1 MKRIYFV
8 LFALFTSVF
17 AFSQN
22 LFVPIEYQKAIQN
35 QTRTYRGLP
44 GKNYWI
50 NHSDYVIKA
59 DFNPL
64 TGELKGD
71 ETITYHNNSQDTLKM
86 LVVRLYQD
94 VWKKGVSRDFQ
105 VPETALTD
113 GTKLSKIVVNGQ
125 EYNPDSV
132 KRYNTL
138 LFITLKNPIMPH
150 SRATVQF
157 SWQTQ
162 MPSFF
167 PMRYGKYDDR
177 TFFVA
182 YWYPEIAV
190 YDDVY
195 GWDRRNF
202 TGMQEFHNDHNN
214 FDVTISVLFPNLV
227 WATGHLVNAQEIFDQ
242 HILDRI
248 ERAKKSDKVIH
259 IVTEKDLSGNLLKKL
274 GKIKWHFVARQVP
287 EFAFG
292 TSDKYVW
299 DATSLKVKDKRVF
312 ISAVYN
318 PKHKTFNYMASL
330 VRNILKQYSYTLP
343 AIPYPYEAMTI
354 FNGGGAMEFPMM
366 VNESEFKD
374 TCMNYYVTAH
384 EVGHSYFPFMTGTN
398 ETMYAW
404 MDEGLINYFPR
415 YVARNLNKKC
425 TKYFTDMV
433 ARYKR
438 IAGTSNDLP
447 IGVPT
452 SDVANWTYYRHIAYN
467 KPAFAFYVL
476 TDYLGKDLFFKAL
489 REFALRWKFRHPYPW
504 DFFETFND
512 VTGQNLNWF
521 WQRYFFEF
529 TYPDLVLSNVKFHD
543 NKVDLQVQNA
553 GQMPV
558 PFSIIIKCA
567 DGQKIEKQFKI
578 DSWKDSNVLNISLP
592 VKSAPIEIQ
601 VKDKFNVDLNP
612 SNNLIKL

>member
-1 MKRIYFV
+1 MKKLI
-8 LFALFTSVF
+8 FAFIAVFTGF
-17 AFSQN
+17 LAFSQN
-22 LFVPIEYQKAIQN
+22 LFVPIEYQKAIRN
-35 QTRTYRGLP
+35 QTRTSTGQP

-50 NHSDYVIKA
+50 NHSDYVINA
-59 DFNPL
+59 DFNPI
-64 TGELKGD
+64 TGELQGS
-71 ETITYHNNSQDTLKM
+71 ETITYHNNSPDTLKM

-105 VPETALTD
+105 VPEQALTN
-113 GTKLSKIVVNGQ
+113 GTKLTKINVNGQ
-125 EYNPDSV
+125 SYNPDSV
-132 KRYNTL
+132 RHYNTL
-138 LFITLKNPIMPH
+138 VFIRLKKPILPH
-150 SRATVQF
+150 SQATVQF
-157 SWQTQ
+157 DWQTQ
-162 MPSFF
+162 MPTLFA
-167 PMRYGKYDDR
+167 MRYGQYNDR

-214 FDVTISVLFPNLV
+214 FDVTIAVDFPNLV
-227 WATGHLVNAQEIFDQ
+227 WATGHLVNANEIYDQ

-248 ERAKKSDKVIH
+248 AQARKSDKVIH
-259 IVTEKDLSGNLLKKL
+259 IVTKQDLSGNLLKKL
-274 GKIKWHFVARQVP
+274 GKIKWHFIARQVP

-299 DATSLKVKDKRVF
+299 DATSLKVKNKRVL

-318 PKHKTFNYMASL
+318 PKHTTFSYMTKL
-330 VRNILKQYSYTLP
+330 VHDILYQYSYKLP

-415 YVARNLNKKC
+415 YVAQTLNPKC

-433 ARYKR
+433 ARYKS

-452 SDVANWTYYRHIAYN
+452 SDVANWMYYRHIAYN
-467 KPAFAFYVL
+467 KPSFAFYVL
-476 TDYLGKDLFFKAL
+476 TDYLGKKLFFKAL
-489 REFALRWKFRHPYPW
+489 RTFALRWKTKHPYPW

-521 WQRYFFEF
+521 WQAYFFEF
-529 TYPDLVLSNVKFHD
+529 AYPDLALTNVNYHD
-543 NKVDLQVQNA
+543 NQVSLEVKNS
-553 GQMPV
+553 GQLPI
-558 PFSIIIKCA
+558 PFSVIIKCA
-567 DGQKIEKQFKI
+567 DGQKIVKEFKI
-578 DSWKDSNVLNISLP
+578 DTWKGTNDFKLTLP

-601 VKDKFNVDLNP
+601 IKDKFNADVNP
-612 SNNLIKL
+612 SNNFVKF